1 MRPED
6 VGAEPPT
13 PDEIDAAER
22 RIDAWLARQLEEN
35 PVMVAVD
42 RDPEERRWFVRLAGD
57 DKDFTTLWL
66 TLRQRSLHF
75 ETYVMP
81 APEENEAE
89 FYLHLM
95 RRNLRTVGMRFAVGA
110 EDAVYLTG
118 ELAISAV
125 DDDQLDR
132 VVGSTWVY
140 VEQAFRP
147 ALQIG
152 FASRLRR
159 R

>member
-13 PDEIDAAER
+13 PEELDAAER
-22 RIDAWLARQLEEN
+22 RIDDWLDRQLDEN

-42 RDPEERRWFVRLAGD
+42 RDPEERRWYVRLAGE

-66 TLRQRSLHF
+66 TLRQRSLHA

-89 FYLHLM
+89 FYALLL
-95 RRNLRTVGMRFAVGA
+95 RRNLGTVGMRFAVGA
-110 EDAVYLTG
+110 ENAVYLVG
-118 ELAISAV
+118 ELAVSAV

-132 VVGSTWVY
+132 IVGSTWVY
-140 VEQAFRP
+140 VEQSFRP

-159 R
+159 